1 MRILRPVLPKV
12 YCGRVHEAADVVVSR
27 QRSLIARLIAVADA
41 VRPKECTG
49 VERSVGGHGDGE
61 RGTTLQCH
69 DASQVPAADQ
79 TVDECIH
86 ASAILPAAAEWK
98 LVDRT
103 EGKAMA
109 MVEVRQTVVSGQV
122 AWVLDVDTRF
132 AGRRIAAR
140 ALIDAAAPG
149 ICSEILQAMPCALL
163 RRKLEGVVAGDAA
176 ILPRLDR
183 GVSGVRRIGLR
194 RFQDRESERSR

>member
-12 YCGRVHEAADVVVSR
+12 YCGRIHEAADVVVSR
-27 QRSLIARLIAVADA
+27 QRPLIAGLIAIADA

-49 VERSVGGHGDGE
+49 VERGIGGHRDGE

-69 DASQVPAADQ
+69 DASHVPAADQ
-79 TVDECIH
+79 TVDDRIH
-86 ASAILPAAAEWK
+86 ASAILPSAAEWK

-122 AWVLDVDTRF
+122 AWVLDVDARFTR
-132 AGRRIAAR
+132 R
-140 ALIDAAAPG
+140 
-149 ICSEILQAMPCALL
+149 
-163 RRKLEGVVAGDAA
+163 
-176 ILPRLDR
+176 
-183 GVSGVRRIGLR
+183 
-194 RFQDRESERSR
+194 